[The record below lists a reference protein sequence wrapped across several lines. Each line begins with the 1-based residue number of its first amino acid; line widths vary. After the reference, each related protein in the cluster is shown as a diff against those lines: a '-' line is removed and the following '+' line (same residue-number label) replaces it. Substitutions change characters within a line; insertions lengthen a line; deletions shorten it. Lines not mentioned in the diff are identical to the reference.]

1 MREYNLKVGNKV
13 FKNGTHVMGI
23 LNVTPDSFFADSRV
37 GDNTIEV
44 AKKMI
49 ADGAEILDVGGQSTR
64 PGHKEVS
71 WKEEIERVVPKVRE
85 LKKLNCLIS
94 VDTYYPEVAEAVLA
108 EGADMINDVS
118 MLKDKRLAEVIAKYD
133 ASVCLM
139 HNRRE
144 SSIDDLFEDKIKGLE
159 NAIKILRESGVDS
172 NKILLDGGIGF
183 NRNNTEDWE
192 LLKNYDKLVEHFDYP
207 ILLGT
212 SMKSMFGGDINT
224 RLKPTVESTALAKKQ
239 GVLFVRVHNV
249 LENMKVL
256 KENK

>member
-1 MREYNLKVGNKV
+1 
-13 FKNGTHVMGI
+13 
-23 LNVTPDSFFADSRV
+23 
-37 GDNTIEV
+37 
-44 AKKMI
+44 
-49 ADGAEILDVGGQSTR
+49 
-64 PGHKEVS
+64 
-71 WKEEIERVVPKVRE
+71 
-85 LKKLNCLIS
+85 
-94 VDTYYPEVAEAVLA
+94 
-108 EGADMINDVS
+108 
-118 MLKDKRLAEVIAKYD
+118 
-133 ASVCLM
+133 M
-139 HNRRE
+139 HNRRD

-159 NAIKILRESGVDS
+159 NAIKILRESGVDL

-192 LLKNYDKLVEHFDYP
+192 LLNNYNKLVEHFDYP